1 MEDVKW
7 LKDNYSIF
15 LKEKSNESK
24 AKIEK
29 LKKDERL
36 DEANLDKI
44 RLNVIEIFS
53 KMFTISNSD
62 DPEILKDK
70 YLSFF
75 DKITKPWYINKE
87 KALKFDKQKEVIIED
102 IKIEE
107 AESLKSKF
115 KDYYNQMGKLV
126 QLRIVN
132 KKLKNI

>member
-15 LKEKSNESK
+15 LKEKRNESK
-24 AKIEK
+24 VKIEK
-29 LKKDERL
+29 LQKDERL
-36 DEANLDKI
+36 DEANLEKI

-53 KMFTISNSD
+53 KMFNISNSD
-62 DPEILKDK
+62 DPKILKDK

-75 DKITKPWYINKE
+75 DKITKPWYVNKE

-115 KDYYNQMGKLV
+115 KDYYNQMGKLGV
-126 QLRIVN
+126 M
-132 KKLKNI
+132 

>member
-115 KDYYNQMGKLV
+115 KDYYSKMDKLGV
-126 QLRIVN
+126 M
-132 KKLKNI
+132 

>member
-1 MEDVKW
+1 MEDIKW
-7 LKDNYSIF
+7 LKDNYLIF

-24 AKIEK
+24 VKIEK

-36 DEANLDKI
+36 DEANLEKI

-62 DPEILKDK
+62 DPKILRDK

-75 DKITKPWYINKE
+75 DKITKPWYVNKE
-87 KALKFDKQKEVIIED
+87 KALKFDKQNEVIIED

-115 KDYYNQMGKLV
+115 RDYYGQMGKQGV
-126 QLRIVN
+126 M
-132 KKLKNI
+132 

>member
-36 DEANLDKI
+36 DEANLEKI

-115 KDYYNQMGKLV
+115 KDYYSKMDKLGV
-126 QLRIVN
+126 M
-132 KKLKNI
+132 

>member
-1 MEDVKW
+1 MDDVKW

-24 AKIEK
+24 IKIEE

-36 DEANLDKI
+36 DEANLEKI

-62 DPEILKDK
+62 NPEILKDK

-75 DKITKPWYINKE
+75 DKITKPWYVNKE

-115 KDYYNQMGKLV
+115 KDYYSQMDKVGV
-126 QLRIVN
+126 M
-132 KKLKNI
+132 

>member
-36 DEANLDKI
+36 DEANLEKI

-62 DPEILKDK
+62 DPELLKDK

-75 DKITKPWYINKE
+75 DKITKPWYVNKE

-115 KDYYNQMGKLV
+115 KDYYSKMDKLGV
-126 QLRIVN
+126 M
-132 KKLKNI
+132 

>member
-1 MEDVKW
+1 MEDIKW
-7 LKDNYSIF
+7 LKDNYLIF

-24 AKIEK
+24 VKIEN
-29 LKKDERL
+29 LKKEERL
-36 DEANLDKI
+36 DEANLEKI

-62 DPEILKDK
+62 DPKILKDK

-87 KALKFDKQKEVIIED
+87 KALKFDKQKEAIIEE

-115 KDYYNQMGKLV
+115 KDYYSKMDK
-126 QLRIVN
+126 
-132 KKLKNI
+132 

>member
-1 MEDVKW
+1 MEDIKW
-7 LKDNYSIF
+7 LKYNYSNF
-15 LKEKSNESK
+15 LKENSNESK
-24 AKIEK
+24 VKIEK

-36 DEANLDKI
+36 DEANLEKI

-62 DPEILKDK
+62 DPKILKDK

-107 AESLKSKF
+107 AEILKSKF
-115 KDYYNQMGKLV
+115 KDYYSQMDKLGV
-126 QLRIVN
+126 M
-132 KKLKNI
+132 

>member
-1 MEDVKW
+1 MDDVKW

-24 AKIEK
+24 IKIEE

-36 DEANLDKI
+36 DEANLEKI

-62 DPEILKDK
+62 NPEILKDK

-115 KDYYNQMGKLV
+115 KDYYSQMDKVGV
-126 QLRIVN
+126 M
-132 KKLKNI
+132 

>member
-36 DEANLDKI
+36 DEANLEKI

-62 DPEILKDK
+62 NPEILKDK

-75 DKITKPWYINKE
+75 DKITKPWYVNKE

-115 KDYYNQMGKLV
+115 KDYYSKMDKLGV
-126 QLRIVN
+126 M
-132 KKLKNI
+132 

>member
-36 DEANLDKI
+36 DEANLEKI

-62 DPEILKDK
+62 DPELLKDK

-75 DKITKPWYINKE
+75 DKITKPWYVNKE
-87 KALKFDKQKEVIIED
+87 KALTFDKQKEVIIED

-115 KDYYNQMGKLV
+115 KDYYSKMDKLGV
-126 QLRIVN
+126 M
-132 KKLKNI
+132 

>member
-1 MEDVKW
+1 MGGIKMEDVKW

-36 DEANLDKI
+36 DEANLEKI

-62 DPEILKDK
+62 DPELLKDK

-75 DKITKPWYINKE
+75 DKITKPWYVNKE

-115 KDYYNQMGKLV
+115 KDYYSKMDKLGV
-126 QLRIVN
+126 M
-132 KKLKNI
+132 

>member
-1 MEDVKW
+1 MDDVKW

-24 AKIEK
+24 IKIEE

-36 DEANLDKI
+36 DEANLEKI

-62 DPEILKDK
+62 NPEILKDK

-87 KALKFDKQKEVIIED
+87 KALKFNKQKEVIIEE

-115 KDYYNQMGKLV
+115 KDYYRKMDKLGV
-126 QLRIVN
+126 M
-132 KKLKNI
+132 

>member
-29 LKKDERL
+29 LKKNERL
-36 DEANLDKI
+36 DEANLEKI

-62 DPEILKDK
+62 DPELLKDK

-75 DKITKPWYINKE
+75 DKITKPWYVNKE

-115 KDYYNQMGKLV
+115 KDYYSKMDKLGV
-126 QLRIVN
+126 M
-132 KKLKNI
+132 